1 MRSYGESLEV
11 VRRPFEKEPLFLSG
25 KPKLSSMF
33 TLFTRAPHLLL
44 APSTGRYSVR
54 LYRFM
59 QKSRYFIQEQ

>member
-11 VRRPFEKEPLFLSG
+11 VRRPFEKEPLFFSG

-33 TLFTRAPHLLL
+33 TLLTRAPHLLL